1 MELLHVSRINRDVII
16 ALALLIGCGVLFV
29 ESLNIEET
37 SYGTIQSHVWPQIL
51 LAGLTVFSLLL
62 LGQAVRSGGGGR
74 PPSDGEPGAGGFGGW
89 LRRYRNALWCYALF
103 FGFLVTLPVLG
114 MLLGGGLFVFLT
126 LTILG
131 KLELRAVPLHAAIAV
146 VSVGAMWAVF
156 TFGLRV
162 FLPDG
167 TLLNLQ

>member
-1 MELLHVSRINRDVII
+1 MSRINRDVVI
-16 ALALLIGCGVLFV
+16 ALALLIGCGVFFM
-29 ESLNIEET
+29 ESLNIEQT
-37 SYGTIQSHVWPQIL
+37 TYGTIQSDVWPQIL
-51 LAGLTVFSLLL
+51 LAVLTVFSLLL
-62 LGQAVRSGGGGR
+62 LGQAVKQGGGAT
-74 PPSDGEPGAGGFGGW
+74 PSDGEPGSGSLAGW
-89 LRRYRNALWCYALF
+89 LRRYRNALWCYGLF

-126 LTILG
+126 LTVLG
-131 KLELRAVPLHAAIAV
+131 KLELRAVPIHAAIAV